1 MGGRNM
7 TADGLAAAVR
17 ALTADGAALS
27 GDSGLRHAALLYDS
41 TDFGPLAAIAKHA
54 AHEGSPLHVVV
65 PAATLR
71 LVSAALPPPP
81 RRMIFADMA
90 DLGRNPARLIAAGHS
105 FADKHLRDRVCCL
118 WEPAWPGRS
127 APELLEV
134 ARHEALCNI
143 AFRGREMTIM
153 CLYDTAL
160 LPAAVIN
167 DAART
172 HPVVITSRAQQLS
185 PAYLGAGQLPPGCD
199 GPLPAPPADA
209 ISIDFEGRLGPVR
222 EFSAAQARAAGLEST
237 RVSDL
242 VLAVSEIA
250 ANALSHA
257 AGGGVVRSWCTSDE
271 LLCDIEDEGHI
282 ADPLAGRRRLPADA
296 RGGHGLWL
304 VNMVCDLVERRTS
317 AAGTVTRLHMRRE
330 SSRSGR

>member
-7 TADGLAAAVR
+7 TADGLAGAAR

-27 GDSGLRHAALLYDS
+27 GDAGLRHAALLYDS
-41 TDFGPLAAIAKHA
+41 TDFGPVVAVARHA
-54 AHEGSPLHVVV
+54 AQEGLPLHVVV

-81 RRMIFADMA
+81 RRMTFADMA

-127 APELLEV
+127 APELIEV
-134 ARHEALCNI
+134 ARHEALCNV
-143 AFRGREMTIM
+143 AFRGREMTIV
-153 CLYDTAL
+153 CLYDTAR

-172 HPVVITSRAQQLS
+172 HPVVITSGARQVS

-199 GPLPAPPADA
+199 DPLPPPAADA
-209 ISIDFEGRLGPVR
+209 VSIGFDGHLGLVR
-222 EFSAAQARAAGLEST
+222 EFSWAQARAAGLESA
-237 RVSDL
+237 RVGDL

-257 AGGGVVRSWCTSDE
+257 AGGGVVRSWYTGDE
-271 LLCDIEDEGHI
+271 LLCQIEDAGHLT
-282 ADPLAGRRRLPADA
+282 DPLAGRRRLPAAA

-304 VNMVCDLVERRTS
+304 VNVVCDLVERRTS
-317 AAGTVTRLHMRRE
+317 SAGTVTRLDMRRE
-330 SSRSGR
+330 SSHSSR

>member
-1 MGGRNM
+1 MGGRHL
-7 TADGLAAAVR
+7 TADGLADAAR
-17 ALTADGAALS
+17 ALTADGAGLS
-27 GDSGLRHAALLYDS
+27 GDAGLRHAALLYDS
-41 TDFGPLAAIAKHA
+41 AHFGPVAAFARHA

-127 APELLEV
+127 ASELLEV

-143 AFRGREMTIM
+143 AFRGREITIV
-153 CLYDTAL
+153 CLYDTAR

-172 HPVVITSRAQQLS
+172 HPVVMTSGTQQLS
-185 PAYLGAGQLPPGCD
+185 AAYLGAGQLPPECD
-199 GPLPAPPADA
+199 DPLPPPAADA
-209 ISIDFEGRLGPVR
+209 VSIGFDGHLGAVRDF
-222 EFSAAQARAAGLEST
+222 AAARARAAGLESA
-237 RVSDL
+237 RVNDV
-242 VLAVSEIA
+242 VLAVSELA

-257 AGGGVVRSWCTSDE
+257 AGAGVVRSWYTSDE
-271 LLCDIEDEGHI
+271 LLCQIEDAGHI

-304 VNMVCDLVERRTS
+304 VNVVCDLVERRTS
-317 AAGTVTRLHMRRE
+317 SAGTVTRLHMRRE
-330 SSRSGR
+330 SSHSSR

>member
-7 TADGLAAAVR
+7 TADGLAGVAR
-17 ALTADGAALS
+17 TLTAAGAALS
-27 GDSGLRHAALLYDS
+27 GDAGLRHAALLYQS
-41 TDFGPLAAIAKHA
+41 SDFGPVAAVARHA
-54 AHEGSPLHVVV
+54 AQEGSPLHVVL

-71 LVSAALPPPP
+71 LISSALPPPP

-105 FADKHLRDRVCCL
+105 FGDKHPTDRVCCL

-143 AFRGREMTIM
+143 AFRGRAMTIV
-153 CLYDTAL
+153 CLYDTAR

-172 HPVVITSRAQQLS
+172 HPVVITSGAQQLS

-199 GPLPAPPADA
+199 DPLPPPVADA
-209 ISIDFEGRLGPVR
+209 ASIGFDGHLGPVR
-222 EFSAAQARAAGLEST
+222 EFSAAQARAAGLESA
-237 RVSDL
+237 RVSDV
-242 VLAVSEIA
+242 VLAVSELA

-257 AGGGVVRSWCTSDE
+257 AGGGVVRSWSTGDE
-271 LLCDIEDEGHI
+271 LLCQIEDAGHI

-304 VNMVCDLVERRTS
+304 VNVICDLVERRSS
-317 AAGTVTRLHMRRE
+317 AGGTVTRLHMRRG